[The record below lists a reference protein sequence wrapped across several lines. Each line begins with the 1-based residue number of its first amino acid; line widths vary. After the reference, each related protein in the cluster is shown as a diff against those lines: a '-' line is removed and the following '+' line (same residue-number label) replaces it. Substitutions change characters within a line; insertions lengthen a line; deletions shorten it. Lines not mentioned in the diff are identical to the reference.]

1 MRSSPRARGVWT
13 PHPTPDSRNEGESPP
28 ASASL
33 RGALLFEAKAF
44 VLRRMRSLRDL
55 RQGRS
60 PKHPFGTDVAQ
71 APIAAEIRSPLWI
84 GEIAGANDRAL
95 TAGKIQNIR
104 IAARSLDGVE
114 VPPGTVFSFWA
125 QVGAPTKL
133 RGFVMGRELREGC
146 LVSSIGG
153 GLCQLSNALYAAAVD
168 AGLEIVERHAHSRIV
183 PGSEAA
189 AGRDATVFWNYVDLR
204 LKSRTAF
211 RIEARLSSDEL
222 NVAIRTD
229 ARRRPAPPHALPL
242 AVARTLASDCTKC
255 EQIDCRNH
263 APEPLS
269 SVRAPVAWLIEPAH
283 PEFAIHFTHESKK
296 EDRLFLSSRLFPRG
310 AAWPDGLC
318 HETGFD
324 VEAIRRRLAIRRAD
338 TGAALQMALGA
349 SDARLTRAYARRLPH
364 LITDLVVSQSLLPHL
379 WLEGALQGRRYD
391 VLMDRLPYAMLH
403 QALDGAHRRHPDS
416 GTLGEYRAPARLVD
430 AEQAAIA
437 GARRIITA
445 HSGLSSLHPGRSL
458 VIDWAPARP
467 LAAAR
472 GGKCVLFPASALAR
486 KGAFALRDAIAG
498 LDIVLLVRG
507 RAREHDDFW
516 RDLPVRI
523 VEPAEPLPPLAA
535 VVLPGLIEHRPDVL
549 LEALAAQ
556 IPVIATNACGL
567 TPRPGL
573 SLVDRDDPVALR
585 QAMLEVLVPVG
596 QPVV

>member
-1 MRSSPRARGVWT
+1 
-13 PHPTPDSRNEGESPP
+13 
-28 ASASL
+28 
-33 RGALLFEAKAF
+33 LLFEAKAF
-44 VLRRMRSLRDL
+44 VLRRLRSLRDL
-55 RQGRS
+55 RQGR
-60 PKHPFGTDVAQ
+60 PLKHPFGTDIAL
-71 APIAAEIRSPLWI
+71 APLAGDIRSPLWI
-84 GEIAGANDRAL
+84 GEIAGPNDRAL

-104 IAARSLDGVE
+104 VAARRLDGVE
-114 VPPGTVFSFWA
+114 VPSGAVFSFWA
-125 QVGAPTKL
+125 QVGAPTRL

-146 LVSSIGG
+146 LVPSIGG

-168 AGLEIVERHAHSRIV
+168 AGLEIVERHAHSRVV

-229 ARRRPAPPHALPL
+229 ARRGPAAPL
-242 AVARTLASDCTKC
+242 AVPLAVPRPLASDCTMC

-269 SVRAPVAWLIEPAH
+269 PVRAPVAWLIEPAH
-283 PEFAIHFTHESKK
+283 PEFALHFAHESKQ

-310 AAWPDGLC
+310 AAWPERSC
-318 HETGFD
+318 HESGFD

-338 TGAALQMALGA
+338 TGAALQMTLSA
-349 SDARLTRAYARRLPH
+349 SDARLARAYARRLPH

-379 WLEGALQGRRYD
+379 WLDGALQGRRYD
-391 VLMDRLPYAMLH
+391 ILMDRLPYALLH
-403 QALDGAHRRHPDS
+403 QALDAAHRRHPDS
-416 GTLGEYRAPARLVD
+416 DTLGEYRAPARLVD

-445 HSGLSSLHPGRSL
+445 HSRLASLHPGRSL

-472 GGKCVLFPASALAR
+472 GGNCFLFPASALAR
-486 KGAFALRDAIAG
+486 KGAFALREAIAG
-498 LDIVLLVRG
+498 LDIVLLIRG
-507 RAREHDDFW
+507 RAREGDDFW
-516 RDLPVRI
+516 RNLSVRI

-535 VVLPGLIEHRPDVL
+535 VVLPGLIEHRPDAL
-549 LEALAAQ
+549 LEALAAH